1 MKKNKMMRI
10 ASVLLVAVIL
20 TTCAISGTFAKYVT
34 SGNGSDTA
42 RVAKFGVAITANGDT
57 FADAYDKVGDG
68 TGNSN
73 KMVAY
78 ATAGSTVKSGIQN
91 DDVVAPGTKGDMVSM
106 TLSGTPEVAVKV
118 TYAATVTLNDKWTDG
133 ANFYFPLVIKV
144 NDTAVDLSGVT
155 TAEGVKT
162 AIANKVAEYSK
173 TYDPLTVLDG
183 KGAES
188 LKISWEW
195 PFEGNDVKDTYLGN
209 QAAEGPAAEITIAVT
224 TTVTQID

>member
-78 ATAGSTVKSGIQN
+78 VTAGSTVKSGTQN
-91 DDVVAPGTKGDMVSM
+91 DDVVAPGTSGSM
-106 TLSGTPEVAVKV
+106 AAFTITGTPEVAVRV
-118 TYAATVTLNDKWTDG
+118 AFSGTLELGDKW
-133 ANFYFPLVIKV
+133 
-144 NDTAVDLSGVT
+144 VDST
-155 TAEGVKT
+155 SHYYCP
-162 AIANKVAEYSK
+162 I
-173 TYDPLTVLDG
+173 
-183 KGAES
+183 
-188 LKISWEW
+188 
-195 PFEGNDVKDTYLGN
+195 
-209 QAAEGPAAEITIAVT
+209 EITVSGDT
-224 TTVTQID
+224 L